1 MFVLSKRLKP
11 YFSDEAEFKKA
22 ELPIVMLLCRFPGSE
37 IRLKNQKH
45 TVFINWTD
53 LDEIE
58 VKVPEVIEPTHA
70 EIVQTYFAEKEKQA
84 DAIFEEASKELE
96 KLGKQ
101 ELIKKLRTAVTF
113 YESGD
118 WIDDDGLAR
127 KQNETRT

>member
-1 MFVLSKRLKP
+1 MFVLSKILKP

-22 ELPIVMLLCRFPGSE
+22 EFPIVKLLCRFPGSE

-53 LDEIE
+53 LDEVENKI
-58 VKVPEVIEPTHA
+58 PSHA
-70 EIVQTYFAEKEKQA
+70 EKLAMYFAEKEKQA
-84 DAIFEEASKELE
+84 DAIFAEAAKELE

-127 KQNETRT
+127 KPHENRT